1 MQLKKICF
9 LFLLASPILSRLCQ
23 AQTSVSST
31 CLSNNVRL
39 DIRVN
44 NLVNVYCNT
53 TLLGGI
59 NTEMLPNRA
68 DYNRYVALLIDA
80 KAKTNKTIQ
89 FVFFDGRLTGLS
101 Y

>member
-1 MQLKKICF
+1 MRYKNF
-9 LFLLASPILSRLCQ
+9 LILLGSTIAFNLCQ
-23 AQTSVSST
+23 AQTSISST
-31 CLSNNVRL
+31 CLSNNIRL
-39 DIRVN
+39 EIRVN

-59 NTEMLPNRA
+59 NTEMLPNRT

-89 FVFFDGRLTGLS
+89 FDFFDGRLRGLS